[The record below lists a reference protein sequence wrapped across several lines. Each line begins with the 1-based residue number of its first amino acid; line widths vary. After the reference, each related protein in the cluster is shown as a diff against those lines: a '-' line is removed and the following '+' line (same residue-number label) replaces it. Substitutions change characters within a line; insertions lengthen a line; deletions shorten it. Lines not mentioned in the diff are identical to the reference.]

1 MTSADR
7 DVLARAALLMLEEL
21 ALRRDGKAKLKYWK
35 TYRMAVFWLGR
46 GVADGIV
53 AKLAEGG
60 YIKVEG
66 RYVVLMRRFTHGRS
80 LNSILKEAYNLFAT
94 GTRR

>member
-1 MTSADR
+1 MTSADK

-21 ALRRDGKAKLKYWK
+21 ALRSGGKAKLRYWK
-35 TYRMAVFWLGR
+35 TYRMAEFWLGR
-46 GVADGIV
+46 GVAESIV

-60 YIKVEG
+60 YIKVEDG
-66 RYVVLMRRFTHGRS
+66 YVVLIKRFTHKRS
-80 LNSILKEAYNLFAT
+80 LRSILKEAYNLFST